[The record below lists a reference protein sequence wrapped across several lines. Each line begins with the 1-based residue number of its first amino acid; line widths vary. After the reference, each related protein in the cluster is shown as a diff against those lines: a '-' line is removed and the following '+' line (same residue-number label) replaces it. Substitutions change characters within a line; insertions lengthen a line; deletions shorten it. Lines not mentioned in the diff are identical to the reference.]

1 MRLIISFKEE
11 PNEKTHQKLIAAG
24 TVQCGHSYSAIG
36 QINDLLSIVAIAEN
50 EPDHSIALEGGD
62 YRETKETS
70 SQP

>member
-11 PNEKTHQKLIAAG
+11 PSETTHQRLIAAG
-24 TVQCGHSYSAIG
+24 AVQCGHSYSATGKIDDMIG
-36 QINDLLSIVAIAEN
+36 IMAIAEN

-62 YRETKETS
+62 YREAKETS

>member
-11 PNEKTHQKLIAAG
+11 PSERTHQKLIAAG
-24 TVQCGHSYSAIG
+24 TVSCGHSYSATG
-36 QINDLLSIVAIAEN
+36 QIDDMLRIVAIAEK

>member
-11 PNEKTHQKLIAAG
+11 PSEEIHQKLIAAG
-24 TVQCGHSYSAIG
+24 AVSCGHSYCATG
-36 QINDLLSIVAIAEN
+36 QITDMLRLVAIAEN

-62 YRETKETS
+62 YREAKETS

>member
-1 MRLIISFKEE
+1 MRVIISFKEE
-11 PNEKTHQKLIAAG
+11 PSERTHQKLIAAG
-24 TVQCGHSYSAIG
+24 TVQCGHSYSATGKI
-36 QINDLLSIVAIAEN
+36 DDMLSIMAIAES